1 MTTLMTIDLTCPVCD
16 TRFQSHRIASTNS
29 MGQDTDFRPHVA
41 GADPQP
47 HYVHVCPHCK
57 FAAFELDYELMP
69 DTVREFMHSGR
80 YRPQEVML
88 RSDAAEMSGSTKY
101 LLAALC
107 YAHDSR
113 ASELRLA
120 DLYLRASWCAR
131 REGLT
136 ERERQAQCRAALLF
150 EKALAGD
157 EVADDQLKTI
167 QYLLGELYRRIG
179 RHELALAMFDAA
191 LAADGDEQ
199 DADDEEARVR
209 LDALIRR
216 QRQAA
221 LSHDA
226 RNMVIE
232 DD

>member
-1 MTTLMTIDLTCPVCD
+1 MTTLVEIELTCPVCD

-69 DTVREFMHSGR
+69 DTVRDFMHSGD
-80 YRPQEVML
+80 YRPDEVML
-88 RSDAAEMSGSTKY
+88 HSDVAEISGSTKY
-101 LLAALC
+101 LLAVLC

-131 REGLT
+131 QEGLPD
-136 ERERQAQCRAALLF
+136 RESEAQCRSALLF

-157 EVADDQLKTI
+157 EVAEDQLKTI

-191 LAADGDEQ
+191 LAAAADAQ
-199 DADDEEARVR
+199 DADEEARER
-209 LDALIRR
+209 LDALICR
-216 QRQAA
+216 QRRAA
-221 LSHDA
+221 AEHDA

>member
-1 MTTLMTIDLTCPVCD
+1 MTTLMAIELTCPVCD
-16 TRFQSHRIASTNS
+16 MRFQSHRIASTNS

-69 DTVREFMHSGR
+69 DTVREFMHSGQ
-80 YRPQEVML
+80 YRPEEVIL

-101 LLAALC
+101 LLAVLC

-120 DLYLRASWCAR
+120 ALYLRASWCAR
-131 REGLT
+131 QEGLPDR
-136 ERERQAQCRAALLF
+136 EREVQCQAALLF
-150 EKALAGD
+150 EKALAG
-157 EVADDQLKTI
+157 EEIAEDQLKTI

-191 LAADGDEQ
+191 LAAAA
-199 DADDEEARVR
+199 DAEDADEEARER

-221 LSHDA
+221 LSHDC
-226 RNMVIE
+226 RNMLIE

>member
-1 MTTLMTIDLTCPVCD
+1 MTTLMAIELTCPVCD

-29 MGQDTDFRPHVA
+29 MGQDTDFRPRVA

-69 DTVREFMHSGR
+69 DSVRDFMRSGD
-80 YRPQEVML
+80 YRPEEVML
-88 RSDAAEMSGSTKY
+88 PGDAAQMSGSTKY

-113 ASELRLA
+113 AGELRLA

-131 REGLT
+131 QEGLPD
-136 ERERQAQCRAALLF
+136 RERDAQCRAALLF

-157 EVADDQLKTI
+157 EVAEDQLKTI

-179 RHELALAMFDAA
+179 RYELALAMFDAA
-191 LAADGDEQ
+191 LAAAADAQ
-199 DADDEEARVR
+199 DRDEEARER

-216 QRQAA
+216 QRRAA
-221 LSHDA
+221 AEHDA

-232 DD
+232 ED